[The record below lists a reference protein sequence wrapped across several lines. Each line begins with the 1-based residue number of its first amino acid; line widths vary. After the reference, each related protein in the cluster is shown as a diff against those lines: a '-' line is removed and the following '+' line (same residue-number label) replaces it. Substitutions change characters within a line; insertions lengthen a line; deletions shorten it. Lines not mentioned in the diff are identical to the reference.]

1 MLEKSPF
8 FLFSIVNKCF
18 LIGNE
23 CFLNT
28 FFPNDKVWVQE
39 KVMHLVKNTIRTLQN
54 MQLVNRRNTA
64 LTKLV
69 KENGFV
75 QISVVIHP
83 IQKWR
88 ITFKF
93 REPLKKG
100 YWRFVGKLFGIF
112 HI

>member
-1 MLEKSPF
+1 M
-8 FLFSIVNKCF
+8 
-18 LIGNE
+18 
-23 CFLNT
+23 
-28 FFPNDKVWVQE
+28 QE

-83 IQKWR
+83 IQKWW

-93 REPLKKG
+93 REPLKKDIG
-100 YWRFVGKLFGIF
+100 DL
-112 HI
+112 

>member
-1 MLEKSPF
+1 M
-8 FLFSIVNKCF
+8 
-18 LIGNE
+18 
-23 CFLNT
+23 
-28 FFPNDKVWVQE
+28 WVQE

-75 QISVVIHP
+75 QIRVVIHR
-83 IQKWR
+83 IQKLW
-88 ITFKF
+88 ITLKF
-93 REPLKKG
+93 RETLKKG
-100 YWRFVGKLFGIF
+100 IYWRFVGKLFGIF